1 MSITHLNPETLHR
14 NPAFTQIITVEAP
27 AKLIYVGGQ
36 NAVNT
41 KGEIVGDDLGSQTQR
56 VMKNM
61 LAALEAA
68 GAKMENVVK
77 ITIYVVQGQ
86 ALEQGFA
93 AYSQFLDQGVNPPTI
108 SVIIVAGLANPKF
121 LIEMEAIAAV

>member
-1 MSITHLNPETLHR
+1 MSMTHLNPETLHR

-27 AKLIYVGGQ
+27 AKLIYIGGQ

-41 KGEIVGDDLGSQTQR
+41 KGEIVGDDLGSQTQQ